1 MKITKLIGDGLN
13 IEDGMILSVWDYE
26 EADSILLE
34 YINHSELDYDRDKQ
48 VLNIDRNQL
57 LLSESTPFK
66 YDFREENSDT
76 YFYN

>member
-1 MKITKLIGDGLN
+1 MKITKLIDDGFK
-13 IEDGMILSVWDYE
+13 IENSTILSLWDYE

>member
-1 MKITKLIGDGLN
+1 MKITKLIGDGIN
-13 IEDGMILSVWDYE
+13 IEDGTILSVWDYE

-34 YINHSELDYDRDKQ
+34 YIHHSELDYDRDKQ

>member
-13 IEDGMILSVWDYE
+13 IEDGTILSVWDYE

-34 YINHSELDYDRDKQ
+34 YINHSELDYDRDTQ

-66 YDFREENSDT
+66 YHLREENSDT

>member
-13 IEDGMILSVWDYE
+13 IEDGTILSVWDYE
-26 EADSILLE
+26 ETDSILLE